1 VLACALLAVLPLILL
16 PIALAIGALLPV
28 EELAPAEVAE
38 VAEVAPAA
46 APPILRV
53 TVARV
58 RPGLVPLPP
67 VADEATIL
75 RAPRG
80 ASGRFVA
87 PRSCYAPAPELALP
101 SVL

>member
-1 VLACALLAVLPLILL
+1 MLACALLAVLPLLLL

-28 EELAPAEVAE
+28 EELAPAAVE